1 MSIRPLSPD
10 LAEKAR
16 VELNEDP
23 KRIACDLQHIKDWL
37 AKQPHIYARTGTYYE
52 FHFS

>member
-1 MSIRPLSPD
+1 MSIRELPPA

-23 KRIACDLQHIKDWL
+23 SRLQNDLQAIKDWL
-37 AKQPHIYARTGTYYE
+37 AKQPHINARTG
-52 FHFS
+52 

>member
-23 KRIACDLQHIKDWL
+23 KRIASDLQHIKDWL